1 MRSTLMSFA
10 VKAALFLLIAN
21 IVMLIFVPFG
31 TAEWYITIISAG
43 LMAVL
48 IAGGVPVERVCRLSL
63 WGKGGG

>member
-31 TAEWYITIISAG
+31 TAELYITVISAG
-43 LMAVL
+43 LMTIL
-48 IAGGVPVERVCRLSL
+48 IAVVKVISVIRGRKNRE
-63 WGKGGG
+63 